1 MHYPDH
7 PFSVNNTASDAPLI
21 VIAIKEQS
29 ELVSILEKREKIYI
43 AK

>member
-7 PFSVNNTASDAPLI
+7 PFSVNNAASDAPLI

-29 ELVSILEKREKIYI
+29 ALVLILEKRKKKYMR
-43 AK
+43 